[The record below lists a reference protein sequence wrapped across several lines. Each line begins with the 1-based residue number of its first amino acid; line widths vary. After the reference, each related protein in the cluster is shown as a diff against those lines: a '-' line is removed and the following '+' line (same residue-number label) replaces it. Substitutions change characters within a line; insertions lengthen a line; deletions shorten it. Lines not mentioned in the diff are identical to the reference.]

1 MLKLNQSINQSAY
14 DSHQNRERH
23 CALWLKSLHKPVQ
36 RPLSMA
42 VLAGACHGVL
52 IISQAALLAS
62 ILHQVVINRQ
72 VWQSGS
78 NALILLLAI
87 ILLRGACVYAGQ
99 VCGFAAAE
107 RIQRQLRRLLLDH
120 WAKLGPAQLKHQHSG
135 QLATVTLEQCMA
147 LEKYFSRYVPQQR
160 IAAIVPG
167 LILLAVFPVNW
178 VVGVIFIMTG
188 PLVPVFMALIGVGAA
203 AASRSQFQEL
213 AWMGGFYLDR
223 LQGLITLK
231 LFGQA
236 YREAENIGRIADAFR
251 IKTMKVLRIAFMSS
265 AALELFS
272 AVAVALVAV
281 YVGLG
286 LLGLIQ
292 FGPAGQITLR
302 EALFVLLLAP
312 EFFQPLRQLAVN
324 YHDRAAALGA
334 SDFILEQLEHL
345 SEQADKFSGSES
357 CYVIELIGVSKLY
370 QQRMILKDINLRIG
384 AGEKVALTGETGTG
398 KSTLLNILSGFEQV
412 SGGQALING
421 RAISRETAIRQIS
434 WLGQRAA
441 IFYGSIAENISLF
454 DPDIPLHRIN
464 AAAHAAGVMQFAAQL
479 EDGLD
484 TLVGEQGHG
493 LSGGQVQRIALARVL
508 LKDAPVVLLDEPTAN
523 LDRNSKER
531 LLDSIAQLL
540 ADKTVIIASHDPLV
554 VARMERH
561 LTLRN
566 GTLQ

>member
-1 MLKLNQSINQSAY
+1 MFNLNQSVNQSAY
-14 DSHQNRERH
+14 DSHKSREHH
-23 CALWLKSLHKPVQ
+23 CALWLKSLHKPVR

-42 VLAGACHGVL
+42 VLAGTCHGVL
-52 IISQAALLAS
+52 IISQSALLAY
-62 ILHQVVINRQ
+62 ILHQMIIEQ
-72 VWQSGS
+72 QSWQSWS
-78 NALILLLAI
+78 NALIVLVVI
-87 ILLRGACVYAGQ
+87 ILLRGACVYLSQ
-99 VCGFAAAE
+99 VCGFSAAKQV
-107 RIQRQLRRLLLDH
+107 QRQLRRLLLDH

-135 QLATVTLEQCMA
+135 RLATVTLEQCMA
-147 LEKYFSRYVPQQR
+147 LEKYFSRYVPQLR
-160 IAAIVPG
+160 IAMIVPG

-178 VVGVIFIMTG
+178 VVGVIFIITG
-188 PLVPVFMALIGVGAA
+188 PLVPIFMALIGMGAA
-203 AASRSQFQEL
+203 AASRNQFQEM

-223 LQGLITLK
+223 LQGLTTLK
-231 LFGQA
+231 LFAQS
-236 YREAENIGRIADAFR
+236 YREAENIGRIAEAFR
-251 IKTMKVLRIAFMSS
+251 VKTMKVLRIAFLSS

-286 LLGLIQ
+286 LLGLIR
-292 FGPAGQITLR
+292 FGPAGQISLQ

-334 SDFILEQLEHL
+334 SDFILQQLEHL
-345 SEQADKFSGSES
+345 SDQADMPYGSDS
-357 CYVIELIGVSKLY
+357 PCLIELIGVSKHY
-370 QQRMILKDINLRIG
+370 QQRAVLSGISLRIK
-384 AGEKVALTGETGTG
+384 AGEKVALTGKSGTG

-412 SGGQALING
+412 SEGQVLING
-421 RAISRETAIRQIS
+421 KTINRETAIRQIS

-454 DPDIPLHRIN
+454 DPDIPSHRIN

-479 EDGLD
+479 EGGLD
-484 TLVGEQGHG
+484 TLIGEQGYG

-508 LKDAPVVLLDEPTAN
+508 LKDAPIVLLDEPTYN
-523 LDRNSKER
+523 LDQQTKEK
-531 LLDSIAQLL
+531 LLDSIEQLL

-554 VARMERH
+554 VARMDRQ
-561 LTLRN
+561 LNLRN